1 MSKSQ
6 SVKLKRRQ
14 QNQDHKQQI
23 NFQCS
28 RINSRRKIS
37 KKVVHQWRS
46 IHLRCDQCLALLTS
60 QEFSHNQVVLHQL
73 LELKLGNRQI
83 SDKERKILRIQKIFK
98 VLFILRCPLSIII
111 LTIDHTFL
119 ISLATS
125 LKASLL
131 HMKEMKRKE
140 SRSSLFL
147 PRLQPPDQITLH
159 FSDEFN
165 NLLLSVLILMSKRRK
180 ELIQKIH
187 LKGHQGMIV
196 LCKQQTR
203 MSQQHQQQKRRN
215 QQVDQHSRQMGRHF

>member
-6 SVKLKRRQ
+6 SVNLKRRQ
-14 QNQDHKQQI
+14 QNQDLKQQI

-37 KKVVHQWRS
+37 IKVVNLWRS
-46 IHLRCDQCLALLTS
+46 THLRCDQCLALLIS

-73 LELKLGNRQI
+73 LQLKPGNRQI
-83 SDKERKILRIQKIFK
+83 SDKEREILRIQKMFK
-98 VLFILRCPLSIII
+98 VLFILRCPLLIII

-131 HMKEMKRKE
+131 HMKEMKKKE
-140 SRSSLFL
+140 SKSSLFL
-147 PRLQPPDQITLH
+147 PRLQPPGQITLH
-159 FSDEFN
+159 FSDGFN

-187 LKGHQGMIV
+187 LKGHQGMIA
-196 LCKQQTR
+196 LFKQQTR
-203 MSQQHQQQKRRN
+203 ISQLHPQLKRRN
-215 QQVDQHSRQMGRHF
+215 QLVEQHSRQMERHF

>member
-6 SVKLKRRQ
+6 SVNLKRRQ
-14 QNQDHKQQI
+14 QNQDLKQQI

-37 KKVVHQWRS
+37 IKVVNLWRS
-46 IHLRCDQCLALLTS
+46 THLRCDQCLALLIS

-73 LELKLGNRQI
+73 LQLKPGNRQI
-83 SDKERKILRIQKIFK
+83 SDKEREILRIQKMFK
-98 VLFILRCPLSIII
+98 VLFILRCPLLIII

-131 HMKEMKRKE
+131 HMKEMKKKE
-140 SRSSLFL
+140 SKSSLFL
-147 PRLQPPDQITLH
+147 PRLQPPGQITLH
-159 FSDEFN
+159 FSDGFN
-165 NLLLSVLILMSKRRK
+165 NLLSSVLILMSKRRK

-187 LKGHQGMIV
+187 LKGHQGMIA
-196 LCKQQTR
+196 LFKQQTR
-203 MSQQHQQQKRRN
+203 ISQLHPQLKRRN
-215 QQVDQHSRQMGRHF
+215 QFSHFLYY

>member
-6 SVKLKRRQ
+6 SVNLKRRQ

-37 KKVVHQWRS
+37 IKVVNLWRS
-46 IHLRCDQCLALLTS
+46 THLRCDQCLALLTS

-73 LELKLGNRQI
+73 LQLKPGNRQI
-83 SDKERKILRIQKIFK
+83 SDKEREILRIQKMFK

-119 ISLATS
+119 ISLAPS

-131 HMKEMKRKE
+131 HMKEMIKKE

-147 PRLQPPDQITLH
+147 PRLQLPGQITLH
-159 FSDEFN
+159 FSDGSN

-180 ELIQKIH
+180 ELIQKFH
-187 LKGHQGMIV
+187 LKGHQGMIA

-203 MSQQHQQQKRRN
+203 ISQQHPQLKRRN
-215 QQVDQHSRQMGRHF
+215 QQVEQHSRQMERHF